1 MAENKKI
8 SQFIEVESVDNTTMF
23 PIIQGGPLINAKISA
38 ARIGDFIGLDLI
50 KARLQELELQGIGG
64 GDFRLDDWQAY
75 DEAKKQWVLSAGL
88 GKDLLDRVE
97 QVEIQDSDKH
107 YQTNIN
113 MPSLIWNITH
123 NLNKYPAITVLDND
137 MQEVVGGVEY
147 IDLNRIRI
155 TFSAE
160 FSGKVLCN

>member
-1 MAENKKI
+1 
-8 SQFIEVESVDNTTMF
+8 
-23 PIIQGGPLINAKISA
+23 
-38 ARIGDFIGLDLI
+38 
-50 KARLQELELQGIGG
+50 
-64 GDFRLDDWQAY
+64 
-75 DEAKKQWVLSAGL
+75 
-88 GKDLLDRVE
+88 
-97 QVEIQDSDKH
+97 
-107 YQTNIN
+107 